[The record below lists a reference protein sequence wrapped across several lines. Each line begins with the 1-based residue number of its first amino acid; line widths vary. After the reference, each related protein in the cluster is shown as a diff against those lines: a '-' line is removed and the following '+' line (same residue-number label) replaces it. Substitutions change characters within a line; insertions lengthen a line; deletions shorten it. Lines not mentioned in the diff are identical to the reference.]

1 MKRLPFPLELLK
13 KYRREGEVWR
23 GNRQGFPLRA
33 TITRPQATE
42 GGEFQEI
49 RPLLPQLVKE
59 SGVA

>member
-33 TITRPQATE
+33 TITRTQATE
-42 GGEFQEI
+42 VGDSPTSVLSLSKQPD
-49 RPLLPQLVKE
+49 RNRLL
-59 SGVA
+59 